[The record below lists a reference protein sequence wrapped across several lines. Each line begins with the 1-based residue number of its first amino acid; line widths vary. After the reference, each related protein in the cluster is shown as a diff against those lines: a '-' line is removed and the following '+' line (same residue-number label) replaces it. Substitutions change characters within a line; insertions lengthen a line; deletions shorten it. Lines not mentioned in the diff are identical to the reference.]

1 MKTLIGALT
10 LSIGLLTSAAQ
21 AEQMIEVDGEDI
33 PLSTL
38 MATCQGIADDPAA
51 QMACFGDL
59 TKLVEAQSAPEPE
72 KTVSVPDALEALR
85 SVAQYQD
92 DGSGLLILGS
102 ECDIQVLYYNNYFHI
117 SRRNISAIDLFSVHF
132 DAAQLQFNKFTEIQ
146 GAAAPLA
153 KGVTADGVMA
163 AVRGGVGLES
173 SNQNFAPRS
182 PRMDLDAYAR
192 EVAVQLP
199 AEDVQTF
206 EFVLIHPQRSAARA
220 DIWRAFAGLVEACKG

>member
-72 KTVSVPDALEALR
+72 KTVSVPDAL
-85 SVAQYQD
+85 
-92 DGSGLLILGS
+92 
-102 ECDIQVLYYNNYFHI
+102 HI